1 MIRFKYTGQGRVTPF
16 EFVDYYFE
24 LDFTPIAGRMGYPL
38 KNYMLLKYRYPKPLL
53 SLIIPSMILVT
64 GATGFIGRTLVRQ
77 LTSIGYPVRV
87 LIRPSPRTPRL
98 PKGVSVEVA
107 VVSLADTRGLRAA
120 LGDVDVIFHLA
131 SAENQGSRGDLLT
144 ADIQGTANLVEAAT
158 DAGVD
163 RIVYLSHI
171 GAARASGYPA
181 FKAKG
186 IAEEHIR
193 NGKVPYTILRTS
205 LVYGPEDHFTNNLSR
220 LIRSS
225 VGIFPIQSGGR
236 TVVQPV
242 WVEDLATCMLWALEN
257 KNTLNKVYELGG
269 SEFFTF
275 QQIIE
280 TIMAVTHKQRFLV
293 PLSPITLRAMT
304 VFLEGIFPNFPIS
317 SFWLD
322 YFAVNRTCAVD
333 SMPRIFGLMP
343 ARFTYRLDY
352 LIHKPWYQRLWDNV
366 TERVAALRPR

>member
-1 MIRFKYTGQGRVTPF
+1 
-16 EFVDYYFE
+16 
-24 LDFTPIAGRMGYPL
+24 
-38 KNYMLLKYRYPKPLL
+38 
-53 SLIIPSMILVT
+53 MILVT
-64 GATGFIGRTLVRQ
+64 GATGFIGRTLIRQ
-77 LTSIGYPVRV
+77 LSSIGYPVRT
-87 LIRPSPRTPRL
+87 LIRPSLRTPRL
-98 PKGVSVEVA
+98 PKGVPVEVA

-120 LGDVDVIFHLA
+120 LRDVDIVFHLA
-131 SAENQGSRGDLLT
+131 SAENQGSRGDLST
-144 ADIQGTANLVEAAT
+144 ADIKGTENLVEAAS

-171 GAARASGYPA
+171 GAARSSGYPA
-181 FKAKG
+181 FRAKG

-225 VGIFPIQSGGR
+225 FGVFPIPSGGR

-242 WVEDLATCMLWALEN
+242 WVEDLITCMLWSLEN
-257 KNTLNKVYELGG
+257 KETLNKVYEIGG
-269 SEFFTF
+269 SEFFTL

-280 TIMAVTHKQRFLV
+280 TIMDVTHRRRYLLT
-293 PLSPITLRAMT
+293 LSPITLRAMT
-304 VFLEGIFPNFPIS
+304 VFLESVIPNFPIS

-352 LIHKPWYQRLWDNV
+352 LIRKPWYQRMWNTV
-366 TERVAALRPR
+366 TERVASIRPR

>member
-1 MIRFKYTGQGRVTPF
+1 
-16 EFVDYYFE
+16 
-24 LDFTPIAGRMGYPL
+24 
-38 KNYMLLKYRYPKPLL
+38 
-53 SLIIPSMILVT
+53 
-64 GATGFIGRTLVRQ
+64 
-77 LTSIGYPVRV
+77 
-87 LIRPSPRTPRL
+87 LIRPSLRTPRL
-98 PKGVSVEVA
+98 PKGVPVEVA
-107 VVSLADTRGLRAA
+107 VVSLADKRGLRAA
-120 LGDVDVIFHLA
+120 LRDVDVIIHLA
-131 SAENQGSRGDLLT
+131 SAENQGSRGSLLT
-144 ADIQGTANLVEAAT
+144 ADIQGTENLVEAAS

-163 RIVYLSHI
+163 RLVYLSHI
-171 GAARASGYPA
+171 GAARASAYPA

-186 IAEEHIR
+186 IAEEFIR
-193 NGKVPYTILRTS
+193 NGRVPYTILRTS

-225 VGIFPIQSGGR
+225 FGTFPIPSGGR

-242 WVEDLATCMLWALEN
+242 WVEDLVTCILWSLDNEE
-257 KNTLNKVYELGG
+257 TLNKVYELGG
-269 SEFFTF
+269 SEFFTL

-280 TIMAVTHKQRFLV
+280 NIMETTHRKRFLV

-304 VFLEGIFPNFPIS
+304 VFFEGIFPNFPIS

-352 LIHKPWYQRLWDNV
+352 LIRKPWYQRAWNTV
-366 TERVAALRPR
+366 TERIASLRPR

>member
-1 MIRFKYTGQGRVTPF
+1 
-16 EFVDYYFE
+16 
-24 LDFTPIAGRMGYPL
+24 
-38 KNYMLLKYRYPKPLL
+38 
-53 SLIIPSMILVT
+53 MILIT

-77 LTSIGYPVRV
+77 LSAIGYPLRA
-87 LIRPSPRTPRL
+87 LIRPSLRTPRL
-98 PKGVSVEVA
+98 PKGVPVEVA
-107 VVSLADTRGLRAA
+107 VVSLADKRGLRAA
-120 LGDVDVIFHLA
+120 LRDVDVIIHLA
-131 SAENQGSRGDLLT
+131 SAENQGSRGNLLT
-144 ADIQGTANLVEAAT
+144 ADIQGTENLVEAAA

-163 RIVYLSHI
+163 RLVYLSHI

-193 NGKVPYTILRTS
+193 NGRVPYTILRTS

-225 VGIFPIQSGGR
+225 FGVFPIPSGRR

-242 WVEDLATCMLWALEN
+242 WVEDLATCVLWSLEN
-257 KNTLNKVYELGG
+257 EDMLNKVYELGG
-269 SEFFTF
+269 SEFFTL
-275 QQIIE
+275 QQIVE
-280 TIMAVTHKQRFLV
+280 NIMEITRRQRYLV

-304 VFLEGIFPNFPIS
+304 VFLEGVIPNFPIS

-352 LIHKPWYQRLWDNV
+352 LIRKPWYQRAWNSV
-366 TERVAALRPR
+366 TERIASLRPR

>member
-1 MIRFKYTGQGRVTPF
+1 
-16 EFVDYYFE
+16 
-24 LDFTPIAGRMGYPL
+24 
-38 KNYMLLKYRYPKPLL
+38 
-53 SLIIPSMILVT
+53 MILVT
-64 GATGFIGRTLVRQ
+64 GATGFIGRTLIRQ
-77 LTSIGYPVRV
+77 LSSIGYPVRT
-87 LIRPSPRTPRL
+87 LIRPSLRTPRL
-98 PKGVSVEVA
+98 PKGVPVEVA

-120 LGDVDVIFHLA
+120 LRDVEIVFHLA
-131 SAENQGSRGDLLT
+131 SAENQGSRGDLAT
-144 ADIQGTANLVEAAT
+144 ADIKGTENLVEAAS

-171 GAARASGYPA
+171 GAARSSGYPA
-181 FKAKG
+181 FRAKG

-225 VGIFPIQSGGR
+225 FGVFPIPSGGR

-242 WVEDLATCMLWALEN
+242 WVEDLITCMLWSLEN
-257 KNTLNKVYELGG
+257 KETLNKVYEIGG
-269 SEFFTF
+269 SEFFTL

-280 TIMAVTHKQRFLV
+280 TIMDVTHRRRYLLT
-293 PLSPITLRAMT
+293 LSPITLRAMT
-304 VFLEGIFPNFPIS
+304 VFFESVIPNFPIS

-352 LIHKPWYQRLWDNV
+352 LIRKPWYQRMWNTV
-366 TERVAALRPR
+366 TERVAGLRPR

>member
-1 MIRFKYTGQGRVTPF
+1 
-16 EFVDYYFE
+16 
-24 LDFTPIAGRMGYPL
+24 
-38 KNYMLLKYRYPKPLL
+38 
-53 SLIIPSMILVT
+53 MILVT

-120 LGDVDVIFHLA
+120 LRDVDVIFHLA

-144 ADIQGTANLVEAAT
+144 ADIQGTANLIEAAT

-225 VGIFPIQSGGR
+225 FGVFPIQSGGR

-242 WVEDLATCMLWALEN
+242 WVEDLVTCMLWALEN
-257 KNTLNKVYELGG
+257 KDTLNKVYELGG

-280 TIMAVTHKQRFLV
+280 TIMDVTHRRRFLV
-293 PLSPITLRAMT
+293 SLSPITLRAMT
-304 VFLEGIFPNFPIS
+304 VFLEGIIPNFPIS

-352 LIHKPWYQRLWDNV
+352 LIRRPWYQRLWDGV
-366 TERVAALRPR
+366 VERAASLRPR

>member
-1 MIRFKYTGQGRVTPF
+1 
-16 EFVDYYFE
+16 
-24 LDFTPIAGRMGYPL
+24 
-38 KNYMLLKYRYPKPLL
+38 
-53 SLIIPSMILVT
+53 MILVT

-77 LTSIGYPVRV
+77 LSSIGYPLRT

-98 PKGVSVEVA
+98 PKGVPVEVA
-107 VVSLADTRGLRAA
+107 VVSLADVRGLRAA
-120 LGDVDVIFHLA
+120 LRDVDTIFHLA

-144 ADIQGTANLVEAAT
+144 ADIQGTANLVEAAA

-225 VGIFPIQSGGR
+225 LGVFPIPSGGR

-242 WVEDLATCMLWALEN
+242 WVEDLVTCMLWSLEN
-257 KNTLNKVYELGG
+257 NETLNKVYELGG
-269 SEFFTF
+269 SEFFTL

-280 TIMAVTHKQRFLV
+280 PIMEVTRRRRYLFT
-293 PLSPITLRAMT
+293 LSPITLRAMT
-304 VFLEGIFPNFPIS
+304 VFLEGIIPNFPIS

-352 LIHKPWYQRLWDNV
+352 LAYKPWWRRLSEAYSARREEAL
-366 TERVAALRPR
+366 ERLHERFPRLPG

>member
-1 MIRFKYTGQGRVTPF
+1 V
-16 EFVDYYFE
+16 
-24 LDFTPIAGRMGYPL
+24 
-38 KNYMLLKYRYPKPLL
+38 
-53 SLIIPSMILVT
+53 II
-64 GATGFIGRTLVRQ
+64 
-77 LTSIGYPVRV
+77 
-87 LIRPSPRTPRL
+87 
-98 PKGVSVEVA
+98 
-107 VVSLADTRGLRAA
+107 
-120 LGDVDVIFHLA
+120 HLA
-131 SAENQGSRGDLLT
+131 SAENQGSRGNLLT
-144 ADIQGTANLVEAAT
+144 ADIQGTENLVEAAS

-163 RIVYLSHI
+163 RLVYLSHI
-171 GAARASGYPA
+171 GAARASAYPA

-225 VGIFPIQSGGR
+225 FGVFPIPSGGR

-242 WVEDLATCMLWALEN
+242 WVEDLATCILWSLEN
-257 KNTLNKVYELGG
+257 EDTLNKVYELGG
-269 SEFFTF
+269 SEFFTL

-280 TIMAVTHKQRFLV
+280 NIMGTTHRQRFLV

-304 VFLEGIFPNFPIS
+304 VFLEGVIPNFPIS

-352 LIHKPWYQRLWDNV
+352 LIRKPWYQRAWDSV
-366 TERVAALRPR
+366 TARVASLRPR

>member
-1 MIRFKYTGQGRVTPF
+1 
-16 EFVDYYFE
+16 
-24 LDFTPIAGRMGYPL
+24 
-38 KNYMLLKYRYPKPLL
+38 
-53 SLIIPSMILVT
+53 MILIT
-64 GATGFIGRTLVRQ
+64 GATGFIGRALVRQ
-77 LTSIGYPVRV
+77 FSSIGYPLRA

-98 PKGVSVEVA
+98 PKGVPVEVA
-107 VVSLADTRGLRAA
+107 VVSLADNRGLRAA
-120 LGDVDVIFHLA
+120 LRDVDVIIHLA
-131 SAENQGSRGDLLT
+131 SAENQGSRGSLLT
-144 ADIQGTANLVEAAT
+144 ADIQGTENLVEAAS

-163 RIVYLSHI
+163 RFVYLSHI
-171 GAARASGYPA
+171 GAARASAYPA

-193 NGKVPYTILRTS
+193 NGKVPYTILRSS

-225 VGIFPIQSGGR
+225 FGVFPIPSGGR

-242 WVEDLATCMLWALEN
+242 WVEDLATCILWSLEN
-257 KNTLNKVYELGG
+257 EDTLNKVYELGG
-269 SEFFTF
+269 SEFFTL

-280 TIMAVTHKQRFLV
+280 NIMETTHRKRFLV

-304 VFLEGIFPNFPIS
+304 VFFEGIIPNFPIS

-322 YFAVNRTCAVD
+322 YFAVNRTCSVD
-333 SMPRIFGLMP
+333 SMPRNFGLMP

-352 LIHKPWYQRLWDNV
+352 LIRKPWYQRAWNTV
-366 TERVAALRPR
+366 AERVSSLRAR

>member
-1 MIRFKYTGQGRVTPF
+1 
-16 EFVDYYFE
+16 
-24 LDFTPIAGRMGYPL
+24 
-38 KNYMLLKYRYPKPLL
+38 
-53 SLIIPSMILVT
+53 MILVT
-64 GATGFIGRTLVRQ
+64 GATGFIGRTLIRH
-77 LTSIGYPVRV
+77 LSDIGHPLRA

-98 PKGVSVEVA
+98 PKGVPIEVA

-120 LGDVDVIFHLA
+120 LRDVDTIFHLA
-131 SAENQGSRGDLLT
+131 SAENQGSRGNLLT
-144 ADIQGTANLVEAAT
+144 ADIQGTANLIEAAT

-163 RIVYLSHI
+163 RIVYISHI

-193 NGKVPYTILRTS
+193 HGKVPYTIIRSS

-220 LIRSS
+220 LLRASP
-225 VGIFPIQSGGR
+225 GIFPIPQGGR

-242 WVEDLATCMLWALEN
+242 WVEDLVTCMIWSLQNDE
-257 KNTLNKVYELGG
+257 TINKVYEIGG
-269 SEFFTF
+269 SEFFTL
-275 QQIIE
+275 QQVIE
-280 TIMAVTHKQRFLV
+280 TILRVTNRNRLLV
-293 PLSPITLRAMT
+293 PLSPITLRALT
-304 VFLEGIFPNFPIS
+304 VFFENVVPAFPIS

-352 LIHKPWYQRLWDNV
+352 LNRRTWLQRAW
-366 TERVAALRPR
+366 ERMTNMASSLMDSIRSVFIR